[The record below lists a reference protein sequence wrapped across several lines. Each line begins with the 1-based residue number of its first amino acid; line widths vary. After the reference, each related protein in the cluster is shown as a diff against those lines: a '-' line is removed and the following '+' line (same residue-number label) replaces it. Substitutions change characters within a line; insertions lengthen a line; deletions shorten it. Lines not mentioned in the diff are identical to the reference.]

1 MPNNNINEEES
12 ILLLLKNK
20 NHFNLLLKKNTDLNF
35 EKNMENNFDALHTN
49 IERNFKKL
57 KKFDIKAFNINKFL
71 IYKYVDYPRKECKNF
86 YNEMYIYFEN
96 GNIPERIPSYYEIT
110 NGKNAVINEQ
120 RANSILANSFI
131 PVEMKHIEQ
140 VKKEKRK
147 NFPKL
152 SKKNY

>member
-1 MPNNNINEEES
+1 
-12 ILLLLKNK
+12 
-20 NHFNLLLKKNTDLNF
+20 
-35 EKNMENNFDALHTN
+35 
-49 IERNFKKL
+49 
-57 KKFDIKAFNINKFL
+57 
-71 IYKYVDYPRKECKNF
+71 
-86 YNEMYIYFEN
+86 MYIYFEN

-120 RANSILANSFI
+120 RTNSILANSFI

-152 SKKNY
+152 SKKYIIKEKRFHYKYKINNQIIFKKIPYINEVKEMFYSSHIRQIHYGFEKSKKNY